1 MLLERDYKAKIIDAA
16 IAKARAVKRED
27 AIKKVEKPRSSDKL
41 VFITYYDPRLPSI
54 SKIIKKHYRSMV
66 SQDQYLQQVF
76 PSAPIVAYKRQKNIR
91 EVVIKAKVPPL
102 YSRPRRIQNGYK
114 KCIAPSCLTC
124 PYSIPGKLVKA
135 TATNYSVEVN
145 CSVSCDTKN
154 VIYLITCKHCRKQ
167 YVGESHRT
175 AHSRFNDHRGY
186 VRREVLDKATG
197 EHFNLPGHSGSDMN
211 FQIIE
216 KVFSKDNF
224 YRKEREKM
232 YIQKFN
238 SKLKGINKIS

>member
-1 MLLERDYKAKIIDAA
+1 MCDFQTKTKSWLY
-16 IAKARAVKRED
+16 
-27 AIKKVEKPRSSDKL
+27 
-41 VFITYYDPRLPSI
+41 
-54 SKIIKKHYRSMV
+54 
-66 SQDQYLQQVF
+66 

-102 YSRPRRIQNGYK
+102 NTRPRRIQNGYK
-114 KCIAPSCLTC
+114 KCNYPSCLTC

-145 CSVSCDTKN
+145 RPVSCDTKN
-154 VIYLITCKHCRKQ
+154 VIYLITCKHCREQ
-167 YVGESHRT
+167 YVGETFRT
-175 AHSRFNDHRGY
+175 AHSRFCNHRGY
-186 VRREVLDKATG
+186 VNNKAEKATG
-197 EHFNLPGHSGSDMN
+197 QHYNLPGHSISDMS

-216 KVFSKDNF
+216 KVISKDNF

-238 SKLKGINKIS
+238 SKLKGLNKISWLLLIAQFYFWTLEFHSQTVIFNTHVDYYVLGPQSPDVVCVK